1 LDFLA
6 RRRLYSGCGKARQG
20 YRMADVDM
28 PDATGP
34 AKVKNTKGGGTGD
47 ADGKKR
53 FEVKKV
59 RDKVYL
65 PFRRETS

>member
-1 LDFLA
+1 
-6 RRRLYSGCGKARQG
+6 
-20 YRMADVDM
+20 M

-65 PFRRETS
+65 PFRRVTS